1 MDWWE
6 VALLAVAGSA
16 AGVFGGL
23 FASRALWAR
32 RAGAGR
38 EFAAFVPERPA
49 VPVREVPPVQPAPIV
64 KTVAQPSISKI
75 IPEPPVRIATPAP
88 PAPGPKSPLLAELE
102 IDLVIAT
109 QPWNGQVKSFATQV
123 WNAKKADADSLEE
136 NIRQD
141 LTEAYTDMWLANRL
155 VWFAEDSGKVSE
167 ELGQGYLRIREK
179 IAERLRRVLSS
190 LNPTPPLP
198 PP

>member
-1 MDWWE
+1 MDWWQ

-32 RAGAGR
+32 RAGADR
-38 EFAAFVPERPA
+38 ELASFPPA
-49 VPVREVPPVQPAPIV
+49 REDFPVRDVPPVRPAPFM
-64 KTVAQPSISKI
+64 KPPDQPVSAKMVI
-75 IPEPPVRIATPAP
+75 EPPVRVAPPAP
-88 PAPGPKSPLLAELE
+88 PAPHPPRPKSPLLAELE
-102 IDLVIAT
+102 ANLEIAT
-109 QPWNGQVKSFATQV
+109 RPWNGQVKSFTTQV
-123 WNAKKADADSLEE
+123 WNAKKAEADSLGE

-167 ELGQGYLRIREK
+167 ELGNGYLRIREK
-179 IAERLRRVLSS
+179 IAERLRQVLSS
-190 LNPTPPLP
+190 PGWDS
-198 PP
+198 